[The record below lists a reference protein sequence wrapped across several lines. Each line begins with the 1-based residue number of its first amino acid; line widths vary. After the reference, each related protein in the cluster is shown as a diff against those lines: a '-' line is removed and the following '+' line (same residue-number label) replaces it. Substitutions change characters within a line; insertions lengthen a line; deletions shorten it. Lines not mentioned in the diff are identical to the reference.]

1 MKPYYRSS
9 RKWFNILFLC
19 CWGSKTIL
27 RLPILLIGKL
37 PIIGSYNE
45 NIFNIFIFI
54 LVILAL
60 KEFRYFRGKDL
71 FIIFLMILSVLV
83 SLLKG
88 GNLYFSENIMALIFS
103 VFPFYF
109 IGRHFDIHDKL
120 LIKGNKY
127 LMEQLIYI
135 FSFLGIVYMFFMQWY
150 SLRTG
155 SYNSI
160 FENSSAAT
168 YSKLLLGYCC
178 FYLFKNK
185 KIHSFFIVI
194 FGFIAMVSYGNR
206 ASLLATLIMFFLA
219 SIFYIDLRKRKTLLL
234 LFCEMLC
241 IVLIIVNFS
250 ALVQFVGNILSIW
263 GFNVRI
269 IDMFGA
275 SGNLTG
281 DNGRLPL
288 YENAKYFIERSR
300 IGGYGLYSDRVLLGD
315 YVHNVFL
322 EFLLDF
328 GPIVGIILSVC
339 LIILIVIGIKNHIKD
354 KDFLGFLIVLIA
366 SEMIMLMVSG
376 SYLQEGFFFM
386 LIGMCLSDKKINYTS
401 KYIGK

>member
-1 MKPYYRSS
+1 MKPYCRSS

-27 RLPILLIGKL
+27 RLPILLVGKL
-37 PIIGSYNE
+37 PIIGCYNE

-54 LVILAL
+54 LVILSL

-71 FIIFLMILSVLV
+71 FIIFLMFLSILV

-88 GNLYFSENIMALIFS
+88 GNPYFSENVMALIFS
-103 VFPFYF
+103 VYTFYF
-109 IGRHFDIHDKL
+109 IGRQFDIHDEL

-127 LMEQLIYI
+127 SMEQLLYV

-185 KIHSFFIVI
+185 KIHSLFIVI

-206 ASLLATLIMFFLA
+206 ASLLAALIIFFIA

-234 LFCEMLC
+234 LFCEVLC

-288 YENAKYFIERSR
+288 YENARYFIASSPL
-300 IGGYGLYSDRVLLGD
+300 GGYGLYSDRVLLGD

-328 GPIVGIILSVC
+328 GPIIGIILSVC
-339 LIILIVIGIKNHIKD
+339 LIILIVIGIKNHVKD
-354 KDFLGFLIVLIA
+354 KDSLGFLIILIA

-386 LIGMCLSDKKINYTS
+386 FIGMCFSDKK
-401 KYIGK
+401 